1 MQHAMDAEDELER
14 SLRPAE
20 EGGTEL
26 EAEAKEGE
34 LEEGGTELEEGEL
47 VEEGELAGQQSWR
60 LRRESWRGQCSTQWT
75 QRTSWRSQCSAV
87 STLHD

>member
-1 MQHAMDAEDELER
+1 MRVGRAAELEAEDGELEGPVQHAMDTEDELER
-14 SLRPAE
+14 SVRPAE

-47 VEEGELAGQQSWR
+47 VEEGELAGQRSWR
-60 LRRESWRGQCSTQWT
+60 PRRES
-75 QRTSWRSQCSAV
+75 
-87 STLHD
+87 